1 MISSTI
7 QVGNPS
13 YFAKILCSLPAP
25 PSRFGRPF
33 HSFPMLEVKSAVK
46 FRCWLTNA
54 AMQAGSCWC
63 LMHLKW
69 FRLSAVNSIMAQNS
83 VFCSPFHVGSQL
95 RHVGSTWHRKYRPQ
109 PGFATQR
116 QEQDSVDRIR
126 KALEEA
132 RRWAIGW
139 WTHKWKG
146 NWDLAKDLF
155 AGGGVVFFGC
165 WKYHRSNVLSKNYN
179 LHHMWGVFLLFF
191 IRDLPLAP
199 FRSNQLF
206 FTEYSTNQKPA
217 RLKQLVIFE
226 MIFFLSNTLGKC
238 LGKKRRG
245 CKMASLRWELGRFCC
260 CELRQRLICCY
271 NFKKQWKLTLQAIN
285 RTRSSRNPWPDIIG
299 FQAWNTWETAL
310 DWPSEGKG
318 GLMLAIEVACCGH
331 M

>member
-1 MISSTI
+1 MCF
-7 QVGNPS
+7 
-13 YFAKILCSLPAP
+13 YC
-25 PSRFGRPF
+25 
-33 HSFPMLEVKSAVK
+33 
-46 FRCWLTNA
+46 
-54 AMQAGSCWC
+54 
-63 LMHLKW
+63 
-69 FRLSAVNSIMAQNS
+69 
-83 VFCSPFHVGSQL
+83 
-95 RHVGSTWHRKYRPQ
+95 
-109 PGFATQR
+109 
-116 QEQDSVDRIR
+116 
-126 KALEEA
+126 
-132 RRWAIGW
+132 
-139 WTHKWKG
+139 
-146 NWDLAKDLF
+146 
-155 AGGGVVFFGC
+155 
-165 WKYHRSNVLSKNYN
+165 
-179 LHHMWGVFLLFF
+179 FF

-260 CELRQRLICCY
+260 CELRQLLICCY

-285 RTRSSRNPWPDIIG
+285 RTRSSRNSWPDIIG